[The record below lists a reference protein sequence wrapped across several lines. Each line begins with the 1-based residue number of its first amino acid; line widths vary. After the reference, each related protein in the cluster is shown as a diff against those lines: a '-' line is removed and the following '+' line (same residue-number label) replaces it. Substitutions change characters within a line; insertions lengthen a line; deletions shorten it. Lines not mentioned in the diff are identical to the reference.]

1 MIRRKKAADRTQWP
15 DDPVR
20 VPMAGFHVTVP
31 RLALGTRRMT
41 LAERNSFLQRRLELM
56 PVLTERREWTSSAL
70 LVRVAQVIAGLA
82 VLLLAP
88 HIRTLVAVLLLL
100 GLLAAVVS
108 PSRTGQA
115 IAVGAGIADWV
126 LGYGS
131 HGTPSLVRVLAFAL
145 ALYALHDSTSL
156 ASTVPI
162 TAELRR
168 EALLAWLRRSGVAL
182 LLAGLLIA
190 VVYGI
195 GGLVNFTTSY
205 PLEVA
210 GLFGIVA
217 ALGVTA
223 WLFSRSLR

>member
-1 MIRRKKAADRTQWP
+1 MTRRRGRAARPQWP
-15 DDPVR
+15 HDPVR
-20 VPMAGFHVTVP
+20 GPVAGFHVTVP
-31 RLALGTRRMT
+31 RLALGSRRMT
-41 LAERNSFLQRRLELM
+41 LAERNSFLQRRVELM
-56 PVLTERREWTSSAL
+56 PVLADRRQWNRSAL
-70 LVRVAQVIAGLA
+70 LIRAAQVVAGLA

-88 HIRTLVAVLLLL
+88 HVRTLVVVLLLL

-108 PSRTGQA
+108 PARTGQV
-115 IAVGAGIADWV
+115 IAVGAGIAGWI
-126 LGYGS
+126 LGYGA
-131 HGTPSLVRVLAFAL
+131 HGSPSLVRMLAFAL

-182 LLAGLLIA
+182 LLAGLLTV